1 MKLTYKKSFWIL
13 FVFSIVLAIYQY
25 GKTNSL
31 EVELAFKKINFVF
44 LKSDTHVIGEIAS
57 KRLYDKNEIESF
69 LNLNHA
75 HIRVDKKGDTLFLDN
90 TFLIFKNDSLIS
102 IIVD

>member
-13 FVFSIVLAIYQY
+13 FVFSIVLAIYQF
-25 GKTNSL
+25 GKSNSL

-75 HIRVDKKGDTLFLDN
+75 HTVDKKGDTLFLDN